1 MIFNQMPK
9 FKNLFLLA
17 IIAISII
24 SVVFFLYR
32 YESVTVN
39 FFPQNSNLIYGGVFN
54 NATSLAE
61 LGNATYSLGLSNM
74 SRVKPNISTV
84 NHSNNKINNPDDDIV
99 SLSNPVDTL
108 TKMIINVLENSSIA
122 DSTKGKDLGLK
133 NYYQLEGSWN
143 LAIKGDQFS
152 NFTGNIVLN
161 NALNNITKNYNVK
174 LVTTSANNITYQ
186 APNQILKIRGTGNL
200 TLDDETT
207 RVQLL
212 VVLYKNENIYV
223 VFASKT
229 DENLF
234 NNFSI
239 HGDIMQRKFEY

>member
-39 FFPQNSNLIYGGVFN
+39 FFPQNSNLIYSGIFN

-74 SRVKPNISTV
+74 SGVKPNISTV
-84 NHSNNKINNPDDDIV
+84 NHSSNSINNPDDDIV

-143 LAIKGDQFS
+143 LAIKGDEFS

-234 NNFSI
+234 NNFLI

>member
-9 FKNLFLLA
+9 FKNLFLMA

-39 FFPQNSNLIYGGVFN
+39 FFPQNSNLIYGGIFN

-74 SRVKPNISTV
+74 SGVKPNISTV
-84 NHSNNKINNPDDDIV
+84 NHSSNSINNPDDDIV

-143 LAIKGDQFS
+143 LAIKGDEFS

-234 NNFSI
+234 NNFLI

>member
-1 MIFNQMPK
+1 MPN
-9 FKNLFLLA
+9 FKNLFLLS

-39 FFPQNSNLIYGGVFN
+39 FFPQNSNLIYGGIFN

-61 LGNATYSLGLSNM
+61 LGNTTYSLGLNNM
-74 SRVKPNISTV
+74 PGVKSNISTV
-84 NHSNNKINNPDDDIV
+84 NRNSNNANNPIDDIV

-143 LAIKGDQFS
+143 LAIKGDEFS

-161 NALNNITKNYNVK
+161 NAMNNITKNYTVK

-186 APNQILKIRGTGNL
+186 SSNQILKIKGTGDL

-212 VVLYKNENIYV
+212 IVLYKNENIYV

-229 DENLF
+229 NENLF
-234 NNFSI
+234 DNFLI

>member
-1 MIFNQMPK
+1 MPK

-39 FFPQNSNLIYGGVFN
+39 FFPQNSNLIYSGIFN

-74 SRVKPNISTV
+74 SGVKPNISTV
-84 NHSNNKINNPDDDIV
+84 NHSSNSINNPDDDIV

-143 LAIKGDQFS
+143 LAIKSDEFS

-234 NNFSI
+234 NNFLI

>member
-39 FFPQNSNLIYGGVFN
+39 FFPQNSNLIYGGIFN

-74 SRVKPNISTV
+74 SGVKPNISTV
-84 NHSNNKINNPDDDIV
+84 NHSSNSINNPDDDIV

-108 TKMIINVLENSSIA
+108 TKMIINVLENSSIS

-143 LAIKGDQFS
+143 LAIKGDEFS

-161 NALNNITKNYNVK
+161 NALNNITKNYDVK

-234 NNFSI
+234 NNFLI

>member
-1 MIFNQMPK
+1 MPK

-39 FFPQNSNLIYGGVFN
+39 FFPQNSNLIYGGIFN

-74 SRVKPNISTV
+74 SGVKPNISTV
-84 NHSNNKINNPDDDIV
+84 NHSSNSINNPDDDIV

-143 LAIKGDQFS
+143 LAIKGDEFS

-234 NNFSI
+234 NNFLI

>member
-1 MIFNQMPK
+1 MPN
-9 FKNLFLLA
+9 FKNLFLLS

-39 FFPQNSNLIYGGVFN
+39 FFPQNSNLIYGGIFN
-54 NATSLAE
+54 NATSIAE
-61 LGNATYSLGLSNM
+61 LGNTTYSLGLNNM
-74 SRVKPNISTV
+74 SEVKSNISTV
-84 NHSNNKINNPDDDIV
+84 NRTSNNTNNPIDDIV

-133 NYYQLEGSWN
+133 NYYQLDGSWN
-143 LAIKGDQFS
+143 LAIKGDEFS

-161 NALNNITKNYNVK
+161 NAMNNITKNYNVK
-174 LVTTSANNITYQ
+174 LVTTNANNITYQ
-186 APNQILKIRGTGNL
+186 ASNQILKIKGTGDL
-200 TLDDETT
+200 TLNDETT

-212 VVLYKNENIYV
+212 IVLYKNENIFV

-229 DENLF
+229 NENLF
-234 NNFSI
+234 DNFLI

>member
-1 MIFNQMPK
+1 MPK

-39 FFPQNSNLIYGGVFN
+39 FFPQNSNLIYGGIFN
-54 NATSLAE
+54 NATSLVE

-74 SRVKPNISTV
+74 SGVKPNISTV
-84 NHSNNKINNPDDDIV
+84 NHSSNSINNPDDDIV

-143 LAIKGDQFS
+143 LAIKGDEFS

-234 NNFSI
+234 NNFLI

>member
-9 FKNLFLLA
+9 FKNLFLLS

-74 SRVKPNISTV
+74 SGVKPNISTV
-84 NHSNNKINNPDDDIV
+84 NHSSNNINNPDDDIV
-99 SLSNPVDTL
+99 SLGNPVDTL
-108 TKMIINVLENSSIA
+108 TKMIINVLENSSIS

-143 LAIKGDQFS
+143 LAIKGDEFS

-161 NALNNITKNYNVK
+161 NALNNITKNYDVK

-212 VVLYKNENIYV
+212 LVLYKNENIYV

-234 NNFSI
+234 NNFLI

>member
-1 MIFNQMPK
+1 MPK
-9 FKNLFLLA
+9 FKNLFLMA

-39 FFPQNSNLIYGGVFN
+39 FFPQNSNLIYGGIFN

-74 SRVKPNISTV
+74 SGVKPNISTV
-84 NHSNNKINNPDDDIV
+84 NHSSNSINNPDDDIV

-143 LAIKGDQFS
+143 LAIKGDEFS

-200 TLDDETT
+200 TLDDETI

-234 NNFSI
+234 NNFLI

>member
-39 FFPQNSNLIYGGVFN
+39 FFPQNSNLIYGGIFN
-54 NATSLAE
+54 NATSLVE
-61 LGNATYSLGLSNM
+61 LGNATYSLGLSNI
-74 SRVKPNISTV
+74 SGVKPNISTV
-84 NHSNNKINNPDDDIV
+84 NHSSNSINNPDDDIV

-143 LAIKGDQFS
+143 LAIKSDEFS

-186 APNQILKIRGTGNL
+186 ATNQILKIRGTGNL

-234 NNFSI
+234 NNFLI

>member
-1 MIFNQMPK
+1 MPK
-9 FKNLFLLA
+9 FKNLFLLS

-39 FFPQNSNLIYGGVFN
+39 FFPQNSNLIYGGIFN

-74 SRVKPNISTV
+74 SGVKPNISTV
-84 NHSNNKINNPDDDIV
+84 NHSSNNINNPDDDIV

-143 LAIKGDQFS
+143 LAIKGDEFS

-200 TLDDETT
+200 TLDDETI

-234 NNFSI
+234 NNFLI

>member
-1 MIFNQMPK
+1 MIFNQMPN
-9 FKNLFLLA
+9 FKNLFLLS

-39 FFPQNSNLIYGGVFN
+39 FFPQNSNLIYGGIFN

-61 LGNATYSLGLSNM
+61 LGNTTYSLGLNM
-74 SRVKPNISTV
+74 SGVKSNISTV
-84 NHSNNKINNPDDDIV
+84 SRSSNNTNNPIDDIV

-122 DSTKGKDLGLK
+122 DSTKGKDLEFK
-133 NYYQLEGSWN
+133 NYYQLDGSWN
-143 LAIKGDQFS
+143 LAIKGDEFS

-161 NALNNITKNYNVK
+161 NAMNNITKNYNVK

-186 APNQILKIRGTGNL
+186 ASNQILKIKGTGDL

-212 VVLYKNENIYV
+212 IVLYKNENIYL

-229 DENLF
+229 NENLF
-234 NNFSI
+234 DNFLI

>member
-39 FFPQNSNLIYGGVFN
+39 FFPQNSNLIYSGIFN

-74 SRVKPNISTV
+74 SGVKPNISTV
-84 NHSNNKINNPDDDIV
+84 NHSNNSINNPDDDIV

-143 LAIKGDQFS
+143 LAIKSDEFS

-186 APNQILKIRGTGNL
+186 ATNQILKIRGTGNL

-234 NNFSI
+234 NNFLI

>member
-1 MIFNQMPK
+1 MPK

-39 FFPQNSNLIYGGVFN
+39 FFPQNSNLIYGGIFN

-74 SRVKPNISTV
+74 SGVKPNISTV
-84 NHSNNKINNPDDDIV
+84 NHSRNIINNPDDDIV

-143 LAIKGDQFS
+143 LAIKGDEFS

-234 NNFSI
+234 NNFLI

>member
-1 MIFNQMPK
+1 M
-9 FKNLFLLA
+9 A

-39 FFPQNSNLIYGGVFN
+39 FFPQNSNLIYGGIFN

-74 SRVKPNISTV
+74 SGVKPNISTV
-84 NHSNNKINNPDDDIV
+84 NHSSNNINNPDDDIV

-108 TKMIINVLENSSIA
+108 TKMIINVLENSSIS

-143 LAIKGDQFS
+143 LAIKGDEFS

-200 TLDDETT
+200 TLDDETI

-234 NNFSI
+234 NNFLI

>member
-39 FFPQNSNLIYGGVFN
+39 FFPQNSNLIYGGIFN

-74 SRVKPNISTV
+74 SGVKPNISTV
-84 NHSNNKINNPDDDIV
+84 NHSSNSINNPDDDIV

-143 LAIKGDQFS
+143 LAIKSDEFS

-186 APNQILKIRGTGNL
+186 ATNQILKIRGTGNL

-234 NNFSI
+234 NNFLI

>member
-1 MIFNQMPK
+1 MPN
-9 FKNLFLLA
+9 FKNLFLLS

-39 FFPQNSNLIYGGVFN
+39 FFPQNSNLIYGGIFN

-61 LGNATYSLGLSNM
+61 LGNTTYSLGLNNM
-74 SRVKPNISTV
+74 SEVKSNISTV
-84 NHSNNKINNPDDDIV
+84 NRTSNNTNNPIDDIV

-122 DSTKGKDLGLK
+122 DSTKVKDLGLK
-133 NYYQLEGSWN
+133 KYYQLNGSWN
-143 LAIKGDQFS
+143 LAIKGDEFS

-161 NALNNITKNYNVK
+161 NVMNNITKNYTVN
-174 LVTTSANNITYQ
+174 LVTTSAKNITYQ
-186 APNQILKIRGTGNL
+186 ASNQILKIKGTGDL

-212 VVLYKNENIYV
+212 IVLYKNENIYV

-229 DENLF
+229 NENLF
-234 NNFSI
+234 DNFLI

>member
-1 MIFNQMPK
+1 MIFNQMPN
-9 FKNLFLLA
+9 FKNLFLLS

-32 YESVTVN
+32 YETVTVN
-39 FFPQNSNLIYGGVFN
+39 FFPQNSNLIYGGIFN

-61 LGNATYSLGLSNM
+61 LGNTTYSLGLNM
-74 SRVKPNISTV
+74 SGVKSNISTV
-84 NHSNNKINNPDDDIV
+84 NRSSNNTNNPIDDIV

-133 NYYQLEGSWN
+133 NYYQLDGSWN
-143 LAIKGDQFS
+143 LSIKGDEFS

-161 NALNNITKNYNVK
+161 NAMNNITKNYNVK

-186 APNQILKIRGTGNL
+186 ASNQILKIKGTGDL

-212 VVLYKNENIYV
+212 IVLYKNENIYL

-229 DENLF
+229 NENLF
-234 NNFSI
+234 DNFLI

>member
-1 MIFNQMPK
+1 MPK

-39 FFPQNSNLIYGGVFN
+39 FFPQNSNLIYGGIFN

-74 SRVKPNISTV
+74 SGVKPNISTV
-84 NHSNNKINNPDDDIV
+84 NHSSNSINNPDDDIV

-143 LAIKGDQFS
+143 LAIKGDEFS

-207 RVQLL
+207 GVQLL

-234 NNFSI
+234 NNFLI